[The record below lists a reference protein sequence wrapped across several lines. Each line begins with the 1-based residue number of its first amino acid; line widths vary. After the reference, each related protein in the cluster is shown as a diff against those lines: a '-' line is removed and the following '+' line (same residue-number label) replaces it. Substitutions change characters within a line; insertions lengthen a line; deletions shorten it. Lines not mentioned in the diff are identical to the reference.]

1 MSTSEGM
8 SGHDRLAG
16 IGERVNG
23 IRPDVTLRAKRLAG
37 SGSGNTVDLNDSSAS
52 SHLLHEREFIL
63 DIPRGQ
69 SPEVS
74 AFEREQTFEGLV
86 LALDPERRWFVAR
99 LVDATAG
106 HADEEA
112 EFAFREVVEDDRHLV
127 MPGALFTW
135 HIGLQWRHRQMQR
148 VSDIRFRRLTAFSSA
163 SLKKAASIGSALSD
177 RLRIQ
182 NDRADAFGTGAN

>member
-1 MSTSEGM
+1 MSTSERMGG
-8 SGHDRLAG
+8 SSRFGR

-23 IRPDVTLRAKRLAG
+23 ISPEMALKAKWLGGYG
-37 SGSGNTVDLNDSSAS
+37 SGRTAELMDSSAS
-52 SHLLHEREFIL
+52 SRLLRDREFVI

-69 SPEVS
+69 PPEVS
-74 AFEREQTFEGLV
+74 AFEREQTFEGFV
-86 LALDPERRWFVAR
+86 LAVDPEKHWFIAR

-112 EFAFREVVEDDRHLV
+112 EFEFREVVQDDHHLV
-127 MPGALFTW
+127 LPGALFTW

-148 VSDIRFRRLTAFSSA
+148 VSDIRFRRLPSFSDA
-163 SLKKAASIGSALSD
+163 SLKKASSIGLALSE

-182 NDRADAFGTGAN
+182 NDRAEDHGTGAN